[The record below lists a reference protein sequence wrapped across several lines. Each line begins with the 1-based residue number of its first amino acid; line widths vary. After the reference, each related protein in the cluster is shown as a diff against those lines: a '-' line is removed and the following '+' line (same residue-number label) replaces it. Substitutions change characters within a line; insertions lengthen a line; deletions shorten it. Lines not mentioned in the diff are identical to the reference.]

1 MVSCKSRLKG
11 RAHNRVKVSLLL
23 MAMES
28 WLYWLLV
35 MGEMAMA
42 MIVAKTLVLFSS
54 KGSIKGA
61 L

>member
-11 RAHNRVKVSLLL
+11 RASNIVKVSLLL

-35 MGEMAMA
+35 MGEMAVA
-42 MIVAKTLVLFSS
+42 MIVAKTLVLFRS
-54 KGSIKGA
+54 
-61 L
+61 